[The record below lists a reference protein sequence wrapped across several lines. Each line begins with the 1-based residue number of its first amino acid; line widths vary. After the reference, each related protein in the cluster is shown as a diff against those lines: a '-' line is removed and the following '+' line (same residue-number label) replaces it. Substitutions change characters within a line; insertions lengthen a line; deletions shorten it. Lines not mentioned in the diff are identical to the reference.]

1 MTLRISTQSFL
12 FLTLYGHI
20 KTAEQRTIIQQY
32 GDRYTGRLW
41 VGCYIWYSEDG
52 PGRAAALSSP
62 SSNRCPKCNS
72 LPINGQCANFIL
84 FDVALLL
91 PPTKEVVNAFARVC
105 LSVSQSV
112 CQSVCLLARLLKN
125 ACTDLDEMLRVN
137 RGRNMDELINF

>member
-1 MTLRISTQSFL
+1 MATLKQQSNGPL
-12 FLTLYGHI
+12 YSNTVTGTLAVYGWAVTFG
-20 KTAEQRTIIQQY
+20 TARMGLGGLRPY
-32 GDRYTGRLW
+32 PVPL
-41 VGCYIWYSEDG
+41 
-52 PGRAAALSSP
+52 
-62 SSNRCPKCNS
+62 RCPKCNS

-137 RGRNMDELINF
+137 RGRDMDELINF